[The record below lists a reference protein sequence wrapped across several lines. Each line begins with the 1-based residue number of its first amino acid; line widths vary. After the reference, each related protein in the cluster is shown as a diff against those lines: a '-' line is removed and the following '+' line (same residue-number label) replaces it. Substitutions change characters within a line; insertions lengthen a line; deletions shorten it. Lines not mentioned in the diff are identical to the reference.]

1 MTYQYICQEH
11 SFLFCLRCANKHE
24 YCPEDKMPVS
34 QESRDKL
41 DLKLAGVEL
50 EDMDPITPI

>member
-1 MTYQYICQEH
+1 MKYQYTCREH

-34 QESRDKL
+34 QDKL
-41 DLKLAGVEL
+41 NLKLAGMDL